1 MRMNYHILPFLANEG
16 KYYSTTTTKPP
27 LGRQSILIVVRPF
40 DNRERFI
47 SNCLSSLPSLNMTI
61 FFPKS
66 GKAFNA
72 KVNVCLSSVPLMPPN
87 IPDVA
92 FTTSQNHRFSGIS
105 TQKLCII
112 PGCRQLGKQLS
123 GFLRQCFVN
132 GRPIR
137 HMLPS

>member
-16 KYYSTTTTKPP
+16 KCYSTTTTKPP

-72 KVNVCLSSVPLMPPN
+72 KVNVCLSSVQLMPP
-87 IPDVA
+87 IYQTLPLRRA
-92 FTTSQNHRFSGIS
+92 KTTDSPGYPLKSFVSSQAAGNWESNFPVSFGNAS
-105 TQKLCII
+105 
-112 PGCRQLGKQLS
+112 
-123 GFLRQCFVN
+123 
-132 GRPIR
+132 
-137 HMLPS
+137 